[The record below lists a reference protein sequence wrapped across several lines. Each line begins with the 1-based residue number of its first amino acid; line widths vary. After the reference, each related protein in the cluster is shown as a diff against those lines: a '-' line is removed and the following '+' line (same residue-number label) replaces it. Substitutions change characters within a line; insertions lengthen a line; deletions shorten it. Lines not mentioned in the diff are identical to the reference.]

1 MRLSTYTLLLALG
14 GACAPAGIT
23 GTGPSS
29 GEDLD
34 LANAAPEAQV
44 PLLVAADEPPF
55 AVDVPEDQPARAVEA
70 LTTDPAL
77 ASLRDVLREAGLDE
91 AEMAEAV
98 AAASVDRTG
107 HAMDPALARWRADRR
122 EVVLTAR
129 DFLDALE
136 AREAQLDVVVDRD
149 ALERD
154 TALLSVAALPIDDE
168 RGAP

>member
-34 LANAAPEAQV
+34 LANAAPEAAV

-55 AVDVPEDQPARAVEA
+55 AVEVPDDQPARAVEA
-70 LTTDPAL
+70 FQEDPAF
-77 ASLRDVLREAGLDE
+77 ASLREALAEAGLDDAE
-91 AEMAEAV
+91 AAV

-107 HAMDPALARWRADRR
+107 HATDPALARWRADRR
-122 EVVLTAR
+122 QVVLTAR

-136 AREAQLDVVVDRD
+136 TREAQLDVVVDRD